1 MKHSFLK
8 HISEDELIKLN
19 SMLEQSKYY
28 LPIKPN
34 APLFIYFPWY
44 LLVLFILGAMIWMI
58 IALKQ
63 DREEEEKMEWI
74 NSHLPIFLFVIIGII
89 LLSFVL
95 RGIRSLL
102 WLGRLHKRQKYF
114 EECIEV
120 YNECGIVDKKYE
132 FKTAED
138 RLQHQTAQ

>member
-1 MKHSFLK
+1 
-8 HISEDELIKLN
+8 
-19 SMLEQSKYY
+19 
-28 LPIKPN
+28 
-34 APLFIYFPWY
+34 
-44 LLVLFILGAMIWMI
+44 MIWMI

-74 NSHLPIFLFVIIGII
+74 NSHLPIFLFVILGII
-89 LLSFVL
+89 LLSFVF

-102 WLGRLHKRQKYF
+102 WLGRLRRRQKYF